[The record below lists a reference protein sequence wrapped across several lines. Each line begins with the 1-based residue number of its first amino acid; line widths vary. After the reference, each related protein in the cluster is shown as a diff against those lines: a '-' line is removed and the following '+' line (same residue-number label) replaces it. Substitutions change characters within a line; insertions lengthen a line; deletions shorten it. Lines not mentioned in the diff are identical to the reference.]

1 VISQDIKKYLVII
14 FWALIVSY
22 LFLLMIGPRVSD
34 NQQEKYCVRNFEINE
49 LFGHSMNCDSADYM
63 LNASNPNRLLS
74 NDSVRQTRP
83 GLMLVV
89 FVLSHPFD
97 FILKKFGFGSNYPNL
112 TLKEKIDGST
122 IEVFEKFHPKI
133 IYVIFAVLNFLILS
147 GCMFFLFKIFGF
159 SIFTINSYFN
169 WFLWFSLLIVFN
181 NITNQFF
188 WSPSTK
194 LLIIFSGVFSIF
206 FSSKILNNEINKKNL
221 IMICFVLGLMML
233 FYAIFILPFTICLL
247 MYFVKSYK
255 KVSKINLFLD
265 YLLFIFSFLIPYATW
280 YFYIFNINQSFYVS
294 NFTNYKM
301 VMWIPDYFEQQGLAG
316 LTLEIGF
323 KFFMI
328 LKEFFYQYW
337 FLLLTIISSPFF
349 YKKVGFDFKNPL
361 TICAASYFMLY
372 SFFFIVLNNI
382 PSNIVTGL
390 IVPVIILLITFLKQ
404 NQKNLRKKSSI
415 IYFYSVIFCF
425 FYFWSLIKFGPY
437 S

>member
-1 VISQDIKKYLVII
+1 MISQDIKKYLVII

-34 NQQEKYCVRNFEINE
+34 NQQKEYCVRNFEINE
-49 LFGHSMNCDSADYM
+49 FFGHSMNCDSADYM

-83 GLMLVV
+83 GLILVV
-89 FVLSHPFD
+89 FVLSHPID
-97 FILKKFGFGSNYPNL
+97 FVLKKFGFGSNFPNL
-112 TLKEKIDGST
+112 TLKENIDGST
-122 IEVFEKFHPKI
+122 TEVFEKFHPKI
-133 IYVIFAVLNFLILS
+133 IYVVFAALNFLILC
-147 GCMFFLFKIFGF
+147 GCLFFCFKIFGF
-159 SIFTINSYFN
+159 SIFSRNSYFN
-169 WFLWFSLLIVFN
+169 WFLWFSLLIIFN

-194 LLIIFSGVFSIF
+194 LFITFSGVFSIF
-206 FSSKILNNEINKKNL
+206 FSSKILKNQISKKNL

-233 FYAIFILPFTICLL
+233 FYAIFVLPFAICLL

-265 YLLFIFSFLIPYATW
+265 YLLFIFLFSIPYAAW

-301 VMWIPDYFEQQGLAG
+301 VTWISDYFEQQGLAE
-316 LTLEIGF
+316 LTLKIAF
-323 KFFMI
+323 KFYMI

-337 FLLLTIISSPFF
+337 FLFLTIISSSFF
-349 YKKVGFDFKNPL
+349 YKKVSFDFKDPL
-361 TICAASYFMLY
+361 IICSATYFMLY
-372 SFFFIVLNNI
+372 SFFFIVLNNT
-382 PSNIVTGL
+382 PSNVVTGL
-390 IVPVIILLITFLKQ
+390 IVPIIVLLITFLKQ
-404 NQKNLRKKSSI
+404 NQKNLKKKSSI
-415 IYFYSVIFCF
+415 IYFYSVVFSS